1 MGKVNYY
8 INGTDI
14 RSYGVH
20 VGAGKGLLSLPERK
34 KGVSHSYDNEH
45 GISVDTESCFVK
57 ERKITLSCFTDKMTH
72 SQFLTALANFKLA
85 LMTGGLF
92 QLLLSIEGTEPIP
105 YMVYWDGKADVT
117 PKYNGSKQIGTFE
130 LTLVE
135 PEPVKRVW
143 KVVTTAAEVQ
153 AEIIL
158 SSGPSKYYNIYW
170 GDGDADPG
178 TTIGEGVSHE
188 YASAGTYYIV
198 LTGDVA
204 SLVTT
209 TSANSAQRTMTQLWS
224 QLL

>member
-14 RSYGVH
+14 RSFGVH
-20 VGAGKGLLSLPERK
+20 VSAGKGLFSMPERK
-34 KGVSHSYDNEH
+34 KGVSHSYDDEH

-143 KVVTTAAEVQ
+143 KVVTTAAEEQV
-153 AEIIL
+153 AISL
-158 SSGPSKYYNIYW
+158 TSGLSKYYSIYW
-170 GDGDADPG
+170 GDGEMDVDL
-178 TTIGEGVSHE
+178 TIGEGMNHE
-188 YASAGTYYIV
+188 YAAAGTYYIV

-204 SLVTT
+204 RLVTT
-209 TSANSAQRTMTQLWS
+209 TSSNSTQRTVTQLWN

>member
-8 INGTDI
+8 INGIDI

-57 ERKITLSCFTDKMTH
+57 ERKITLNCFTDKMTH

-92 QLLLSIEGTEPIP
+92 QLMLSIEGTEPIP

-117 PKYNGSKQIGTFE
+117 PRYNGYRQVGTFE

-143 KVVTTAAEVQ
+143 KVVTATSGVHVG
-153 AEIIL
+153 INL
-158 SSGPSKYYNIYW
+158 SSGLSKYYNIYW
-170 GDGDADPG
+170 GDGDAD
-178 TTIGEGVSHE
+178 TAISIGESIVHE
-188 YASAGTYYIV
+188 FVDAGTYYIV

-204 SLVTT
+204 NLVTT
-209 TSANSAQRTMTQLWS
+209 TSANSAQRTITQLWS